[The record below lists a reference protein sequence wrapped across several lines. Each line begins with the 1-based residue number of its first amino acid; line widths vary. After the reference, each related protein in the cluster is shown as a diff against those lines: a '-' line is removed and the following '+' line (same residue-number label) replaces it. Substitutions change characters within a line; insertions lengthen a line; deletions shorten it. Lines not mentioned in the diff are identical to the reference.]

1 MPVRKGYLK
10 HKQMKKEIY
19 IKLANK
25 VYNES
30 QELSDK
36 NEKVLPRFYNR
47 NSIKVNREILYEMA
61 KMDNKNKY

>member
-1 MPVRKGYLK
+1 MPVRKGYLE
-10 HKQMKKEIY
+10 HKQMKKEKY

-61 KMDNKNKY
+61 KIDNKNKY